1 MVKRQ
6 DGVKRIKKGM
16 RISGK
21 YTKRRIRKQDTAV
34 NNRFSHPLLHTARAN
49 TYRKMALTLFVSHVK
64 LYPEKG

>member
-1 MVKRQ
+1 MGKRQ

-16 RISGK
+16 RMSGK